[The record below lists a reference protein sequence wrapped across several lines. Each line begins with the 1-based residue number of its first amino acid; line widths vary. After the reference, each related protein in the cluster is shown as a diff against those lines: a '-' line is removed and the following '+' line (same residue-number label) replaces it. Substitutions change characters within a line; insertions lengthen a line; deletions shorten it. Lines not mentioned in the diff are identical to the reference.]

1 MTNDINAQHKLQ
13 TLQIDLES
21 QSYIHNDQAVMYPR
35 SCRRRGDQLAAK
47 PRNDQADRVAKA
59 RADLQEKTQRKA
71 MMEKNREVASGGS
84 QRAVFR
90 GEGAKLDERRREAWG
105 GWCVHS
111 MMMIVAVR
119 VRARVRVKL
128 SQPRGQGCPLMQ

>member
-35 SCRRRGDQLAAK
+35 SCRCRGDQLAAK
-47 PRNDQADRVAKA
+47 PRNADQGAKA
-59 RADLQEKTQRKA
+59 RADLQEKRQRKA
-71 MMEKNREVASGGS
+71 MVEKNREVASGGS

-90 GEGAKLDERRREAWG
+90 GEGAKLDGRRREAWG

-119 VRARVRVKL
+119 VRARVTVKL